1 MVTIPPIKMVI
12 WGWFII
18 VLPTLIIFDMISVWF
33 HINWFVGII
42 HFVGF
47 MISLT
52 KGTFWIIW
60 LIRIIFS
67 DSWTISNFVGFILLI
82 HEVMKKNMAPVV
94 EGEFPVEQ
102 LRATNRCDRRLGSS
116 KPENRS
122 RGPSTSRFI
131 VNECS
136 KVCKTDPWDP
146 WIRSGSNLKTILSI
160 NPLDFLLAPRQA
172 ATMGDSRMVAWHDFA
187 PLLSG
192 RPGAFPRRCRKWS
205 CWSGTRGLA
214 VCHVAG
220 RCKGLEL
227 IFACARS
234 MQEYHRGHFGWQ
246 EVYSILVT
254 LRTL

>member
-1 MVTIPPIKMVI
+1 
-12 WGWFII
+12 
-18 VLPTLIIFDMISVWF
+18 
-33 HINWFVGII
+33 
-42 HFVGF
+42 
-47 MISLT
+47 
-52 KGTFWIIW
+52 
-60 LIRIIFS
+60 
-67 DSWTISNFVGFILLI
+67 
-82 HEVMKKNMAPVV
+82 MAPVV

-102 LRATNRCDRRLGSS
+102 LRAT
-116 KPENRS
+116 KRS
-122 RGPSTSRFI
+122 FSPFFLCLSQMWSQAPVEQTRESLKRAI
-131 VNECS
+131 NEQVWVVNECA
-136 KVCKTDPWDP
+136 KVCKTDPARFGAGQILRP
-146 WIRSGSNLKTILSI
+146 FFQSTRSIFGWH
-160 NPLDFLLAPRQA
+160 QEA

-246 EVYSILVT
+246 EVYSILVP